1 MSRRRLRA
9 LTLAT
14 VVMFTAGIGVV
25 AWGVA
30 AFNAPGLS
38 VTDRTVVLPR
48 GASVTRI
55 ATILEAEGIL
65 AEPLFFQ
72 FAVRLSG
79 QSNELKAG
87 EYLIPAASTMR
98 DVVVLLSSGKTVV
111 RRLTIAEGLSVA
123 EALSVIDRADGL
135 TGSVPDSIAEGSLL
149 PETYHYSYG
158 DSREEIVARMQK
170 ALRDELERLW
180 AERAEGLPLDSP
192 QDALVLAS
200 IVEKETAIPT
210 ERARIAGVFVNRLKR
225 GMRLQSDPTVV
236 YAIARGT
243 PLGRRLTREDLAIDS
258 PYNTYRV
265 SGLPPLPIANP
276 GKASLAAVLRPDET
290 NELYFVADGSGGH
303 AFAETLVEHQRN
315 VRRWRRLRDGQD

>member
-1 MSRRRLRA
+1 MSRRPLRA

-14 VVMFTAGIGVV
+14 VVMFTAGVGFL

-30 AFNAPGLS
+30 AFNAPGPS
-38 VTDRTVVLPR
+38 AAERTVILPK

-55 ATILEAEGIL
+55 STILESEGIL
-65 AEPLFFQ
+65 AEPILFQ

-98 DVVVLLSSGKTVV
+98 DVVALLSSGKTVV
-111 RRLTIAEGLSVA
+111 RRVTIAEGLSVA
-123 EALSVIDRADGL
+123 EALSVIGSAEGL
-135 TGSVPDSIAEGSLL
+135 TGSIPESVAEGSLL
-149 PETYHYSYG
+149 PETYHYTYG
-158 DSREEIVARMQK
+158 DSREEIVVRMQR
-170 ALRDELERLW
+170 ALRDELEALW
-180 AERAEGLPLDSP
+180 AVRAEGLPFDSP
-192 QDALVLAS
+192 GEALVLAS

-243 PLGRRLTREDLAIDS
+243 SLGRRLTREDLAIDS

-265 SGLPPLPIANP
+265 SGLPPSPIANP
-276 GKASLAAVLRPDET
+276 GKASLAAVLRPDQT

-303 AFAETLVEHQRN
+303 AFAETLDEHQRN
-315 VRRWRRLRDGQD
+315 VRRWRRIRDGQD